1 MVKTQRWK
9 RGGST
14 GEGAVPETGSATE
27 EVSQGRD
34 TVLTE
39 APPDDETLTT
49 SVPAD
54 PDAPDAPL
62 RTSGRRRLRDR
73 LPVLL
78 MQAAHPR
85 QAVLTAA
92 GLAAAAAISGRP
104 TREVAVVLATVL
116 VGQVILGWHNDLVDR
131 RRDARHDQ
139 PGKPLATGRLD
150 PGTAWFALTCAV
162 LLLVPLSITSGIT
175 AGSAYLLSLGVGLL
189 GNVVLRK
196 GRLSW
201 LPWAVSFGLFP
212 AYLSYGGW
220 GGAFEGT
227 PPTWQMTV
235 LFALLGVGIHVLRA
249 LWGLVADNEDGW
261 TYLPLTL
268 GLRLGAT
275 RLLALAGVYT
285 SVVLVLI
292 AFAATYVGL
301 GQ

>member
-1 MVKTQRWK
+1 MAKKQRWK
-9 RGGST
+9 PSST
-14 GEGAVPETGSATE
+14 AGEGPVPETGGRAEAE
-27 EVSQGRD
+27 EVSRGGD

-39 APPDDETLTT
+39 VPPDDGSLTPPVT
-49 SVPAD
+49 A
-54 PDAPDAPL
+54 APDPQRRAP
-62 RTSGRRRLRDR
+62 GRLGLRDR
-73 LPVLL
+73 LPILL
-78 MQAAHPR
+78 LQAAHPR

-92 GLAAAAAISGRP
+92 GLAAAAALSGRP

-139 PGKPLATGRLD
+139 PGKPLATERLD
-150 PGTAWFALTCAV
+150 PGTAWFALTCGV
-162 LLLVPLSITSGIT
+162 LLVVPLSITSGIN
-175 AGSAYLLSLGVGLL
+175 AGSAYLLALGVGLL

-196 GRLSW
+196 GKASW

-212 AYLSYGGW
+212 AFLSYGGW

-227 PPTWQMTV
+227 PPTWQMTG
-235 LFALLGVGIHVLRA
+235 LFALLGIGVHVLRA

-261 TYLPLTL
+261 TYLPLAL

-275 RLLALAGVYT
+275 RLLALAGAYT
-285 SVVLVLI
+285 SVVLVLM

-301 GQ
+301 RQ